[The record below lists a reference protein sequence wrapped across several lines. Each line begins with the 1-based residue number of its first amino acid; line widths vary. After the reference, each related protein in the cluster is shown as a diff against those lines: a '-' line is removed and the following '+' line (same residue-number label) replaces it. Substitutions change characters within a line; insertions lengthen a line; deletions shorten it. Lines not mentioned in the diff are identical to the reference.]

1 MVKVVPTQEEL
12 NYLKNRFEDCFKKQ
26 FVRTVT
32 GSMIM
37 KSDRTRETRETE
49 ANIYFKHVL
58 ESFEKND
65 SSESTELIEKDFT
78 NHMNFKLQI
87 ARRKA
92 SI

>member
-12 NYLKNRFEDCFKKQ
+12 NYLKNRFENYFKKQ
-26 FVRTVT
+26 FIRTVV

-37 KSDRTRETRETE
+37 KSDRTMETRKTE

-65 SSESTELIEKDFT
+65 SSESMALVEKDFT

-87 ARRKA
+87 ARRKT
-92 SI
+92 SR